1 MRILLVEDEAALGQR
16 VVANLHRH
24 GMTCEWVANGED
36 ALGFASDGFN
46 VLVVDIGLPGMSGVE
61 LVHQLRMRGIDTPI
75 LILTARSGWEE
86 KVEGLNAGADDFI
99 VKPVRTEELVAR
111 LHALARRAAGHSS
124 TKLSVG
130 QISIDTASSE
140 AWWDGKAVSL
150 TAREFALLQLLLYNA
165 GRTLT
170 RQAILDNLY
179 SLEVFPEENAVEVMI
194 GRLRRK
200 VGRENVITVRGV
212 GYRIAS

>member
-24 GMTCEWVANGED
+24 GMTCEWVNNGED
-36 ALGFASDGFN
+36 ALSFAGDGFN
-46 VLVVDIGLPGMSGVE
+46 VLVVDIGLPGMSGIE
-61 LVHQLRMRGIDTPI
+61 LVQRLRTRGVDTPI

-124 TKLSVG
+124 TRLSVG
-130 QISIDTASSE
+130 RITIDTGTSE
-140 AWWDGKAVSL
+140 AWLDGALVSL
-150 TAREFALLQLLLYNA
+150 TAREFALLQLLLYSA
-165 GRTLT
+165 GRTLN

-179 SLEVFPEENAVEVMI
+179 SLDVFPEENAVEVLI
-194 GRLRRK
+194 ARLRRK
-200 VGRENVITVRGV
+200 IGRETVITVRGL